1 MSNIQNIKGR
11 LWALWGLLT
20 FIATFLVIFIPSML
34 TYLFPDPLGS
44 RIFTFLSKIWMN
56 VWLPIAGCPVTV
68 KGKFQFKPGQVYI
81 VTCNHNSLMDV
92 PLSSPFIPGA
102 NKTIAKKSFARIPLF
117 GLYYRKG
124 SVLVDRKDE
133 NSRKASYLQ
142 MKEVLAKGMHMCIYP
157 EGTRNK
163 SDAPLATFQSGAF
176 RLSAET
182 KTPII
187 PAVIL
192 NTRKVFP
199 AGKGFYFAPHPLEIH
214 FLAPIH
220 VLPEDSA
227 ERLKE
232 KTRKAMLDHISEI
245 GSNQLP

>member
-1 MSNIQNIKGR
+1 MINIQNIKGR

-20 FIATFLVIFIPSML
+20 FAATFIVIFIPSL
-34 TYLFPDPLGS
+34 FTYLLPDPMGS
-44 RIFTFLSKIWMN
+44 KVFIFLARIWMN
-56 VWLPIAGCPVTV
+56 VWLPLAGCPVTV
-68 KGKFQFKPGQVYI
+68 KGKKHFRKNQVYI

-133 NSRKASYLQ
+133 NSRKASYYK
-142 MKEVLAKGMHMCIYP
+142 MKEVLAKGIHMCIYP
-157 EGTRNK
+157 EGTRNV
-163 SDAPLATFQSGAF
+163 SDAPLAAFQSGAF

-192 NTRKVFP
+192 HTRKVFP
-199 AGKGFYFAPHPLEIH
+199 AGKGFFFAPHPLEIH
-214 FLAPIH
+214 FLPPIP
-220 VLPEDSA
+220 VLPDDTSES
-227 ERLKE
+227 LKV
-232 KTRKAMLDHISEI
+232 KTHRAMLEHLL
-245 GSNQLP
+245 SNTN